1 MLQKILQVGNSYAI
15 TIPKDFVRETKLKAG
30 QKVRVNID
38 IDSVTLSVQPAMK
51 SSVQKG
57 SLTPEFL
64 SWLKKFN
71 ARYKDALRE
80 LAKK

>member
-1 MLQKILQVGNSYAI
+1 MQKILQVGNSYAV
-15 TIPKDFVRETKLKAG
+15 TIPKDFIQEVGWKAG
-30 QKVRVNID
+30 QKVNVIRD
-38 IDSVTLSVQPAMK
+38 IELRTITVQSRNKPR
-51 SSVQKG
+51 QIG

-71 ARYKDALRE
+71 ARYKDALKE

>member
-1 MLQKILQVGNSYAI
+1 MQKILRVGNSYAV
-15 TIPKDFVRETKLKAG
+15 TIPKDFIQEVGWKAG
-30 QKVRVNID
+30 QKVNVIRD
-38 IDSVTLSVQPAMK
+38 IELRTITVQSRSK
-51 SSVQKG
+51 FRQIG

-71 ARYKDALRE
+71 ARYKDALAE